1 MYMKICIE
9 FEHHLIHYLIMN
21 TPKGVRVIRRDD
33 GMVML
38 IKEFLPNI
46 IINIEVMI
54 NVMLEFIS
62 IPPKIVNISEGYSL
76 I

>member
-1 MYMKICIE
+1 MKICIE

-38 IKEFLPNI
+38 IKEFPPNI

>member
-1 MYMKICIE
+1 MYMKTCIE

-21 TPKGVRVIRRDD
+21 TPKDVRVIRRDD
-33 GMVML
+33 GIVML
-38 IKEFLPNI
+38 IKEFPPNI
-46 IINIEVMI
+46 IITIEEII

-62 IPPKIVNISEGYSL
+62 IPPKIVNITEGVD